1 MSVRKEDFFMN
12 NFFATPEGA
21 WGDGSVRVTTA
32 GVLIIAALIV
42 ALLVVAAIL
51 RHKNDEKKAKLTTR
65 QLVFSAMAI
74 ALAMVCSMIKFADL
88 PMGGSITL
96 FSMLFIVLIGYWYGP
111 YVGIMTAVA
120 YGLLQFV
127 MEPIFYTLPQM
138 VIDYPCAFGALGLSG
153 LFSGKKH
160 GLQLGYIAGVLGR
173 YVFAV
178 ISGVVFFG
186 AYAPEGMPALRYS
199 LGYNASYLVPEA
211 ALTLVVICIP
221 PVAHALAEVKKR
233 ALTA

>member
-1 MSVRKEDFFMN
+1 MN

-21 WGDGSVRVTTA
+21 WGDGSVRVTA
-32 GVLIIAALIV
+32 VGVLMIAALIV
-42 ALLVVAAIL
+42 ALLVIAAVL
-51 RHKNDEKKAKLTTR
+51 RHKNAEKKAKLTTR
-65 QLVFSAMAI
+65 QLVFSAAAI
-74 ALAMVCSMIKFADL
+74 ALAMVCSLIKFADL
-88 PMGGSITL
+88 PMGGSVTL

-127 MEPIFYTLPQM
+127 TEPIFYTLPQM
-138 VIDYPCAFGALGLSG
+138 LIDYPCAFGALGLSG
-153 LFSGKKH
+153 FFSGKKH
-160 GLQLGYIAGVLGR
+160 GLLSGYIAGVLGR
-173 YVFAV
+173 YLFAV

-186 AYAPEGMPALRYS
+186 AYAPEGTPAILYS

-211 ALTLVVICIP
+211 ILTLVIISIP
-221 PVAHALAEVKKR
+221 PVAHALAEVKKQ